1 MSRFLDLISDA
12 PEPAPAPKPAPKP
25 APEVVPVKDT
35 EIKRARTDKGHFV
48 KDDPAT
54 PENESWVGGISPTDS

>member
-12 PEPAPAPKPAPKP
+12 PAPEPAPEPAPK
-25 APEVVPVKDT
+25 VVPVKNT
-35 EIKRARTDKGHFV
+35 EIKRARTNKGHFV

-54 PENESWVGGISPTDS
+54 PEDESWVGGVAPTDS

>member
-12 PEPAPAPKPAPKP
+12 PEPAPAPKPAP
-25 APEVVPVKDT
+25 EVVPVKDT
-35 EIKRARTDKGHFV
+35 EIKRARTNKGHFV

-54 PENESWVGGISPTDS
+54 PENESWVGGIAPTDS

>member
-12 PEPAPAPKPAPKP
+12 PAPAPEPAPK
-25 APEVVPVKDT
+25 VVPVMPVKNT
-35 EIKRARTDKGHFV
+35 EIKRAITNKGHFV

-54 PENESWVGGISPTDS
+54 PENESWVGGVAPTDS

>member
-12 PEPAPAPKPAPKP
+12 PAPAPEPAPK
-25 APEVVPVKDT
+25 VVPVMPVKNT
-35 EIKRARTDKGHFV
+35 EIKRARTNKGHFV

-54 PENESWVGGISPTDS
+54 PENESWVGGIAPTDS